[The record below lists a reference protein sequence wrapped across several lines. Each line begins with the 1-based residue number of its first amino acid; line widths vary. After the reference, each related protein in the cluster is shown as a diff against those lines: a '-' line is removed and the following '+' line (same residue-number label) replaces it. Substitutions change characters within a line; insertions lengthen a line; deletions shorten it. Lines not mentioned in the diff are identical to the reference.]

1 MREIDITQAERD
13 YAERMRE
20 EEMQTLR
27 RQCAN
32 TEKQLDEEKRIH
44 QFNLEQS
51 QRERDEMARKR
62 RRGIIEQ
69 TRVGAWRVRYAES
82 VKVRKAAEKIAQ
94 K

>member
-13 YAERMRE
+13 QAERMRE
-20 EEMQTLR
+20 EEMQALR

-32 TEKQLDEEKRIH
+32 TKKQLSEERRIH

-62 RRGIIEQ
+62 RREIIEQ
-69 TRVGAWRVRYAES
+69 TRVGAKRVKYAES
-82 VKVRKAAEKIAQ
+82 VKVRVAAEKIA
-94 K
+94 